1 MKTTQDSNGA
11 VLAPSTVRCVNCDAE
26 ITPELNSPEMG
37 VCAVCLI
44 YLQDCQA
51 EQMRHDQQVQV
62 TREMA
67 MDAGMPEMEGRG

>member
-11 VLAPSTVRCVNCDAE
+11 VLAPSTVRCCNCDAE
-26 ITPELNSPEMG
+26 ITPEIQSPEMG

-44 YLQDCQA
+44 YRQDCEA
-51 EQMRHDQQVQV
+51 EQMRHERQVQV

-67 MDAGMPEMEGRG
+67 KDAGCP